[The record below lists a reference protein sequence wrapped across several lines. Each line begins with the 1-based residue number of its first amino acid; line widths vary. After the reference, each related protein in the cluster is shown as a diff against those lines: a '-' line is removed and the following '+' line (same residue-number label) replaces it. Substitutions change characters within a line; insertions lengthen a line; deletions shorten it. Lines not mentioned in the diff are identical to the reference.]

1 MADHKKIPL
10 GGANAQGAVEIERFD
25 SVAEQ
30 DFTPEAA
37 GAVLQLA
44 IDATTAS
51 LMQLVGANPAQSL
64 LAAQSAH
71 RAILAAVD
79 ALSVIVRRAR

>member
-44 IDATTAS
+44 
-51 LMQLVGANPAQSL
+51 
-64 LAAQSAH
+64 
-71 RAILAAVD
+71 R
-79 ALSVIVRRAR
+79 